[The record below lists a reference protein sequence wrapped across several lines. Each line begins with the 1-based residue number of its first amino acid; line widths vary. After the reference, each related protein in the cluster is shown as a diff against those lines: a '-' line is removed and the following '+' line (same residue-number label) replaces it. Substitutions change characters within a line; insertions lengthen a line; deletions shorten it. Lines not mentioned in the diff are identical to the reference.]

1 MRLQIIWLLLGMAAV
16 TFLPRFVPLAFLG
29 KRQMPPRLER
39 FLHYMP
45 TAVMAAIVFPALFSS
60 NEGNLIFEPRLLLA
74 ALPVFLFSLKTKNLW
89 GAVLLGMA
97 AYWALGFVFTA

>member
-1 MRLQIIWLLLGMAAV
+1 MRASILWLFLGMAAV
-16 TFLPRFVPLAFLG
+16 TFLPRFIPLAFFN
-29 KRQMPPRLER
+29 KRQMPERLKR

-45 TAVMAAIVFPALFSS
+45 TAVMAAIVFPVLLSS
-60 NEGNLIFEPRLLLA
+60 GEGKLVFEPRLLLA

-97 AYWALGFVFTA
+97 AYWALGLWL